1 MRPEVLYRTSGR
13 ISFVAAL
20 MAPFCG
26 GQCCSFITGVCANL
40 PDRVFPVLLCTKF
53 LQL

>member
-13 ISFVAAL
+13 ISFVAAQ

-26 GQCCSFITGVCANL
+26 GAMLVIHHRRLSQFA
-40 PDRVFPVLLCTKF
+40 
-53 LQL
+53 

>member
-13 ISFVAAL
+13 ISFVAAQ

-26 GQCCSFITGVCANL
+26 AQCWSFITGVCPNL
-40 PDRVFPVLLCTKF
+40 PDWVFPVLLCTKF